1 MLQVEQGRKGTNPK
15 IYFSEKGDGDDRMTW
30 WRCVLGEG
38 SLFWDVGTMPLKK
51 EEFLK
56 AR

>member
-1 MLQVEQGRKGTNPK
+1 MFQVEQGRKGMNPK
-15 IYFSEKGDGDDRMTW
+15 IYFSEKGDRDGRMTW

-38 SLFWDVGTMPLKK
+38 SLFWDVGNRPLKK

-56 AR
+56 AC